1 MCSRT
6 DVMKF
11 DLAPANTGKMLISK
25 DKNTF
30 KQIDAHKT
38 TTGRFFTV
46 KSSWLTAPVHEFIAH
61 ALSHTPRVLDPFAGD
76 GHLLDK
82 CAEIFNCEIN
92 GLDIYHQKWAVNDS
106 LFAIPAAAD
115 QMIVTNPP
123 YLAKYSASRKGV
135 GAAVAGYFAHTD
147 DEDLYQ
153 IALRRCLSAARFVV
167 AIIPETFLNSA
178 FPKHALVAVSVLEK
192 NPFADTD
199 VPVCV
204 ACFDTQQREGA
215 AAARIYKADRY
226 CATLGEIHRQR
237 LPAARDAR
245 IQFNVADG
253 QIALRAVD
261 STDPAIRIA
270 FIPAADFHYARDKIK
285 VSSRLLTYIA
295 LKNVPPEALPDL
307 ITRANVALETL
318 RTTTHDL
325 ILSPFK
331 GNNKAG
337 VRRRR
342 LDYALAR
349 GLLVGA
355 MADERPYCQLW
366 KVS

>member
-1 MCSRT
+1 
-6 DVMKF
+6 MKF
-11 DLAPANTGKMLISK
+11 NPAPPNTGKMLISK

-30 KQIDAHKT
+30 KQIDAHKI

-61 ALSHTPRVLDPFAGD
+61 ALSHSPRVLDPFAGD
-76 GHLLDK
+76 GHLLEK
-82 CAEIFNCEIN
+82 CVDIFNCEIN
-92 GLDIYHQKWAVNDS
+92 GLDIHHEKWAVNDS
-106 LFAIPAAAD
+106 LRAIPAAAD

-135 GAAVAGYFAHTD
+135 AAAVAEYFTHTD

-178 FPKHALVAVSVLEK
+178 FPKHALVTVSVLEK

-204 ACFDTQQREGA
+204 ACFDTLQREGA
-215 AAARIYKADRY
+215 TAARIYKADAF
-226 CATLGEIHRQR
+226 CATLGDIHRQR
-237 LPAARDAR
+237 LPTVRDAR
-245 IQFNVADG
+245 IQFNVAGG

-261 STDPAIRIA
+261 GTDPATRIG
-270 FIPAADFHYARDKIK
+270 FCAAEDFHYARDKIK

-295 LKNVPPEALPDL
+295 LQNVPPEALPAL
-307 ITRANVALETL
+307 IARANWALETL

-355 MADERPYCQLW
+355 MREVLKEHPAPLSVNKELF
-366 KVS
+366 

>member
-1 MCSRT
+1 MGFT
-6 DVMKF
+6 F
-11 DLAPANTGKMLISK
+11 ANTPLDTGKMLISK

-61 ALSHTPRVLDPFAGD
+61 ALSHSPRVLDPFAGD
-76 GHLLDK
+76 GHLLAK
-82 CAEIFNCEIN
+82 CADVFNCEIN
-92 GLDIYHQKWAVNDS
+92 GLDIHHEKWAVNDS
-106 LFAIPAAAD
+106 LRAIPAADD

-135 GAAVAGYFAHTD
+135 GAAVAEYFAHTD

-167 AIIPETFLNSA
+167 AIIPETFFNSA

-192 NPFADTD
+192 NPFEDTD

-204 ACFDTQQREGA
+204 ACFDTQQRDGA
-215 AAARIYKADRY
+215 TAARIYKADVF
-226 CATLGEIHRQR
+226 CATLGDIHRQR
-237 LPAARDAR
+237 LPVARDAR

-261 STDPAIRIA
+261 GTDPAVRIA

-295 LKNVPPEALPDL
+295 LKNVPPEALPDM
-307 ITRANVALETL
+307 ITRANLALETL

-355 MADERPYCQLW
+355 MPEELGTPKLF
-366 KVS
+366 

>member
-1 MCSRT
+1 
-6 DVMKF
+6 MKF
-11 DLAPANTGKMLISK
+11 DLVPANTGKMLISK

-46 KSSWLTAPVHEFIAH
+46 KSSWLTAPVYEFIAH
-61 ALSHTPRVLDPFAGD
+61 ALSHAPRVLDPFAGD

-82 CAEIFNCEIN
+82 CAAVFNCKIN
-92 GLDIYHQKWAVNDS
+92 GLDIHHVKWAVNDS
-106 LFAIPAAAD
+106 LLAIPAAAD

-135 GAAVAGYFAHTD
+135 GAAVAGYFADTD

-167 AIIPETFLNSA
+167 AIIPETFLNSK
-178 FPKHALVAVSVLEK
+178 FPKHALVAVSVLEN
-192 NPFADTD
+192 NPFTDTD

-204 ACFDTQQREGA
+204 ACFDTQQCDGVT
-215 AAARIYKADRY
+215 AARIYKADIF
-226 CATLGEIHRQR
+226 CATLGDIHRQR

-253 QIALRAVD
+253 QVALRAVD

-270 FIPAADFHYARDKIK
+270 FVLAADFHYARDKIK

-295 LKNVPPEALPDL
+295 LQNVPPEALPDL
-307 ITRANVALETL
+307 ITRANLALETL
-318 RTTTHDL
+318 RTTSHDL

-349 GLLVGA
+349 GLLLGA
-355 MADERPYCQLW
+355 MVAPSSCLAPLP
-366 KVS
+366 